1 MPQDLF
7 QTAKIAKLF
16 LLMERGINK
25 DNEGK
30 TLDQIDIE
38 LTEMESDE
46 TSINQDI
53 EEYIILFK
61 KKIRCDKNN
70 RSNKYRE

>member
-53 EEYIILFK
+53 GEGWFYLNFYLF
-61 KKIRCDKNN
+61 
-70 RSNKYRE
+70 YF